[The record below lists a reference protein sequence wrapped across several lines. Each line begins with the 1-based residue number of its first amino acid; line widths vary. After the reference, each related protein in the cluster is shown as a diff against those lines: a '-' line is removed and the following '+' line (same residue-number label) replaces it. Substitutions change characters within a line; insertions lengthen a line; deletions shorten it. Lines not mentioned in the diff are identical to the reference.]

1 MHVLEL
7 VVSKINGNGNGK
19 ASSNNR
25 QRLPNDGDI
34 ITPKDG
40 YNPWI
45 YRTDTRQ
52 TYQGER

>member
-1 MHVLEL
+1 MYLEL